1 MIRFFA
7 IIILSCF
14 TLIAYGQKPISK
26 KIDQLS
32 DKEKTTYLEGIKL
45 SKKGM
50 AKEAMKNFDKVLKK
64 QPLFLEAKLRK
75 AGLNYDAKDFI
86 AAKKLIEEVIAQ
98 DSSYDAE
105 MYFAIGLCDKALK
118 DYRAASKHY
127 NQYLHRVPNLSEDR
141 IKKLKYE
148 IEIYDF
154 RADAYEHP
162 KSIDPKPIEGLV
174 NTDDLEYLPSL
185 TIDGSL
191 MVFTRRIRGQENLY
205 ISKNNNGTWGVAV
218 PIESINT
225 SDNVAAH
232 TIREDGNAIVFTTCN
247 NKITGYGSCDL
258 YISTKE
264 NDKWSKPANMGTK
277 VNSAAWDSQPSF
289 INNGNT
295 LIFSS
300 DRKGSIGGRD
310 LWMISKGKNGKWQE
324 AVNLGNKINSTA
336 NEESPFFHP
345 DGKTLFFKSDGHIGM
360 GASDIFYSKYD
371 AATQTWS
378 TPVNLGY
385 PINTEGDEGA
395 FFVDAKGQK
404 AYYATDIATKDKAN
418 ANLDIYSFDL
428 PTELRPEPVSYI
440 KVSIVDEKTKKALS
454 ANFSIIDLTSLDTV
468 SRGTSIDGSILAAI
482 GQNKNYALLIDK
494 ENYYFHSENFNTI
507 EYYDALKP
515 FEITVIMRPMA
526 VTGPEVSIVLKNIFF
541 KSGSAVLMIESQ
553 TEIDK
558 LYNFLLTNDKAK
570 IKIIGHTD
578 NVGSDTD
585 NIKLSEQR
593 AKAVQDALIA
603 KGIASQRLTF
613 EGKGKSMPIAD
624 NATEAGRKI
633 NRRTEFIIVK

>member
-1 MIRFFA
+1 MVIM
-7 IIILSCF
+7 
-14 TLIAYGQKPISK
+14 YGQKPLSI

-75 AGLNYDAKDFI
+75 AGLHYDAKDF
-86 AAKKLIEEVIAQ
+86 ATAKKTIEEVIAQ

-105 MYFAIGLCDKALK
+105 MYFAIGLCDKNLK
-118 DYRAASKHY
+118 NYRSASKYY
-127 NQYLHRVPNLSEDR
+127 NQYLQHVRNLSDDK
-141 IKKLKYE
+141 IKKLKHE
-148 IEIYDF
+148 IETYDF
-154 RADAYEHP
+154 RANAYEHP
-162 KSIDPKPIEGLV
+162 QTIDPKPIEGLV
-174 NTDDLEYLPSL
+174 NTNDLEYLPSL

-191 MVFTRRIRGQENLY
+191 MVFTRRIRSQENLY
-205 ISKNNNGTWGVAV
+205 ISRNNNGTWGVAV

-225 SDNVAAH
+225 NDNVAAH
-232 TIREDGNAIVFTTCN
+232 AIREDGNAIAFTTCN
-247 NKITGYGSCDL
+247 NKITGFGSCDL

-264 NDKWSKPANMGTK
+264 NNKWSQPANMGNK

-360 GASDIFYSKYD
+360 GASDIFYAKYD
-371 AATQTWS
+371 AANQAWS
-378 TPVNLGY
+378 APVNLGY

-428 PTELRPEPVSYI
+428 PVELRPEPVSYI
-440 KVSIVDEKTKKALS
+440 KVSIIDEKNKKAIS
-454 ANFSIIDLTSLDTV
+454 ANFSIIDLATKDTV
-468 SRGTSIDGSILAAI
+468 SQGTAIDGMVLTAI

-494 ENYYFHSENFNTI
+494 ENYYFHSENFNTM
-507 EYYDALKP
+507 ESYDVLKP
-515 FEITVIMRPMA
+515 YEITVTMRPVLA
-526 VTGPEVSIVLKNIFF
+526 AGPEAPVILKNIFF
-541 KSGSAVLMIESQ
+541 KSGSAVLMTESQ

-578 NVGSDTD
+578 NVGSDAD
-585 NIKLSEQR
+585 NLKLSEQR

-603 KGIASQRLTF
+603 KGIVADRLTF
-613 EGKGKSMPIAD
+613 EGKGKSLPIAD
-624 NATEAGRKI
+624 NATEEGRKI